1 MLDIESFI
9 EQSRGAGQLESEG
22 SFDVDS
28 FGALRKT
35 LSSSLPEY
43 HYCLFQIVQGLV
55 RAGVKDIKIAIGRQ
69 GTKFS
74 FLDVNGAFKDRDDL
88 LARLNGT
95 LSLSTNKAKGL
106 LVSGIATALGSD
118 VTVAT
123 LWGGNT
129 DKALRLAIDE
139 ASVVDSQ
146 SSPEFTFLE
155 LRRASTK
162 HLTFNWS
169 RIWGARKEEFRLR
182 KRFEQSPSRL
192 NIAGLKT
199 SPSTL
204 WRREVP
210 PAGCAGPVVLLEA
223 VVLAE
228 DRANHC
234 GEDPGWV
241 LPLENR
247 VDLYGNSPVEPD
259 FEAPHESDEDED
271 AEQEAENLFLLALDQ
286 NGDPITAPVDKGRW
300 SQRLTTLSFTSGQES
315 FVYFV
320 RNGCLYGPYQRDLG
334 FAGLRAILPGDDLR
348 VDATGYALV
357 ENEKFEQR
365 LESAAQL
372 AQKASGC
379 LSLEDLK
386 AYYKVIRPSRNAEA
400 EISSLADTFSWLS

>member
-55 RAGVKDIKIAIGRQ
+55 RAGVKEIKVAIGRQ

-74 FLDVNGAFKDRDDL
+74 FLDVNEAFKDRDNL

-123 LWGGNT
+123 LWGGGT
-129 DKALRLAIDE
+129 DKALRLAIGE
-139 ASVVDSQ
+139 ASVVDAQ

-155 LRRASTK
+155 LRRASTQ

-182 KRFEQSPSRL
+182 KRFEQSPVKLS
-192 NIAGLKT
+192 IAGLKT

-210 PAGCAGPVVLLEA
+210 PAGSAGPVVLLEA
-223 VVLAE
+223 VVLAGE
-228 DRANHC
+228 HPNHC

-241 LPLENR
+241 LPLEGR

-259 FEAPHESDEDED
+259 FEAAHHEDD
-271 AEQEAENLFLLALDQ
+271 ADDVEHEAEDLFLLALDQ
-286 NGDPITAPVDKGRW
+286 DGNPVTEAVDKSRW
-300 SQRLTTLSFTSGQES
+300 SERLTTLSFTSGQES
-315 FVYFV
+315 SVSFV
-320 RNGCLYGPYQRDLG
+320 RNGCLYGPYERDLG
-334 FAGLRAILPGDDLR
+334 FAGLRAVLNGDDLK

-357 ENEKFEQR
+357 ENDKFEQK
-365 LESAAQL
+365 LEQAREL
-372 AQKASGC
+372 AQKATQH
-379 LSLEDLK
+379 LSLDDLK
-386 AYYKVIRPSRNAEA
+386 TYYGQVRPARPAETDIA
-400 EISSLADTFSWLS
+400 ALADTFSWL